1 MTTNGTAP
9 RPSEMSGQ
17 ILTEAAR
24 RMLPVLAGRVLT
36 AVADRAVARVE
47 GLADRLD
54 ERRTGDRA
62 EREDPPAGSEGSE
75 GSGRAG
81 AAVAF
86 LLEQARLFLAFVAR
100 LAAQALEMLRRATE
114 KLRARRAPEGID
126 EAPAPE
132 EISAP
137 EDLEDPE
144 DGEFE
149 DEYDE
154 YDEFDEDEDELE
166 GDEIEERTTVDA

>member
-1 MTTNGTAP
+1 MTTNGTTP

-54 ERRTGDRA
+54 ERRTGDQPERA
-62 EREDPPAGSEGSE
+62 DAPAEGSG

-86 LLEQARLFLAFVAR
+86 LMEQARLFLAFVAR

-126 EAPAPE
+126 EAPTPE

-137 EDLEDPE
+137 EDLED
-144 DGEFE
+144 
-149 DEYDE
+149 
-154 YDEFDEDEDELE
+154 DEFDDEYVDEDELE
-166 GDEIEERTTVDA
+166 DDETEERATVDA

>member
-9 RPSEMSGQ
+9 RPAEMSGK

-36 AVADRAVARVE
+36 AVADRAVEKVD
-47 GLADRLD
+47 GLADRLG
-54 ERRTGDRA
+54 ERTAGAGDRA
-62 EREDPPAGSEGSE
+62 REDSSPEGGDESP
-75 GSGRAG
+75 GRAG
-81 AAVAF
+81 VAVAF

-132 EISAP
+132 
-137 EDLEDPE
+137 DVVDP
-144 DGEFE
+144 
-149 DEYDE
+149 
-154 YDEFDEDEDELE
+154 DELE
-166 GDEIEERTTVDA
+166 DLDAEDDLDGEYDDYEDDEIEDDEIEERATVRA

>member
-9 RPSEMSGQ
+9 RPADVSGK

-36 AVADRAVARVE
+36 AVADRAVEKVD
-47 GLADRLD
+47 GLADRLG
-54 ERRTGDRA
+54 ERTAGAGGRA
-62 EREDPPAGSEGSE
+62 REDAPQDSGDEGP
-75 GSGRAG
+75 GRAG
-81 AAVAF
+81 VAVAF

-114 KLRARRAPEGID
+114 KLRAHRAPEGID

-132 EISAP
+132 DVVDPDDPDELEDLDA
-137 EDLEDPE
+137 EDDLED
-144 DGEFE
+144 
-149 DEYDE
+149 EYE
-154 YDEFDEDEDELE
+154 DEDEDE
-166 GDEIEERTTVDA
+166 DEDEETEERPTVRA